1 MVTRIHLAAG
11 ACLLS
16 AGLVLGS
23 LNGAVALAESGDP
36 SPSDAGQSTSRDGE
50 ADQTPSTE
58 AHTEAQTAD
67 GAGTDGPN
75 DDASTPSADDHE
87 DGRTRSL
94 ISAFADLSD
103 GATAADTEPAET
115 TENAGPDPVVD
126 IPAAADFGSGQETTV
141 AETHSSESAEPASS
155 ATSQNA
161 SESTSHVSIGS
172 EPDPAIQPDPTPP
185 PDAVA
190 TPAPPAAAAAT
201 PPAPVPSIAAMNIG
215 EAVAYLVQTLATAA
229 LDVVNAIFQ
238 LVADLRAT
246 LGIPSA
252 GQGQQGHAYPS
263 NAVLLHDSIAVL
275 LKKILSH
282 SWSPTMASSA
292 LDRAL
297 AAGVGLMS
305 WMTLLQPATAAF
317 TDPRS
322 DCAQPGPIRGVITA
336 MAAISLWALLAAAMP
351 GLGGLLAF
359 AATGM
364 RIGYRQ
370 AHARMALRTTT
381 LAQFVRAGPIGIVR
395 EGASVSLHSRTA
407 PGDHPRWGQHLK
419 LVS

>member
-1 MVTRIHLAAG
+1 MVTRIHLVAG

-23 LNGAVALAESGDP
+23 INGAVALAESADP
-36 SPSDAGQSTSRDGE
+36 SSSDAGQSAGRDGE
-50 ADQTPSTE
+50 ADQTSSTE
-58 AHTEAQTAD
+58 VHTEAQA
-67 GAGTDGPN
+67 AGSDDPN

-87 DGRTRSL
+87 DSQTRSL

-115 TENAGPDPVVD
+115 TEDASADPVVD
-126 IPAAADFGSGQETTV
+126 MPAATDVGSGQETTV

-155 ATSQNA
+155 VTAQNA
-161 SESTSHVSIGS
+161 IESTSHVSIDS
-172 EPDPAIQPDPTPP
+172 EPDPAIQLDPTPP

-190 TPAPPAAAAAT
+190 APAPPAAAATT

-215 EAVAYLVQTLATAA
+215 EAVAYLVQALATAA

-246 LGIPSA
+246 LGIPTA
-252 GQGQQGHAYPS
+252 GEGQQGHAYPS
-263 NAVLLHDSIAVL
+263 SAVLLHDSIAAL

-336 MAAISLWALLAAAMP
+336 MAAMSLWALLAAAIP

-370 AHARMALRTTT
+370 AHARMALRTTA
-381 LAQFVRAGPIGIVR
+381 LARFVRAGPIGIVR

-407 PGDHPRWGQHLK
+407 PGDHPRWGQHLE
-419 LVS
+419 LAS